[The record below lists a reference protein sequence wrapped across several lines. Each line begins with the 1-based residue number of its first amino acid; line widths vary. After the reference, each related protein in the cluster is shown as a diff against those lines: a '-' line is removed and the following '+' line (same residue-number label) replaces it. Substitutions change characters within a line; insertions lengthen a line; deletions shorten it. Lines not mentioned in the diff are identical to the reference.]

1 MTSNLGS
8 DILARADEKSDAK
21 AVTEAVMEVVK
32 ASFRPEF
39 INRIDEI
46 SIFHKLNKENI
57 KQITEI
63 QLKNIEKRL
72 AERNIKL
79 HIGDA
84 AVKWI
89 ADNGYDEIYGARPLK
104 RLLKNQV
111 ENKLAF
117 AILDG
122 RIGENDTAEI
132 VVDNNEL
139 EIEKS

>member
-72 AERNIKL
+72 ASAISNCIS
-79 HIGDA
+79 A
-84 AVKWI
+84 M
-89 ADNGYDEIYGARPLK
+89 RPSSGLPTTGMTK
-104 RLLKNQV
+104 FTV
-111 ENKLAF
+111 P
-117 AILDG
+117 G
-122 RIGENDTAEI
+122 R
-132 VVDNNEL
+132 
-139 EIEKS
+139 